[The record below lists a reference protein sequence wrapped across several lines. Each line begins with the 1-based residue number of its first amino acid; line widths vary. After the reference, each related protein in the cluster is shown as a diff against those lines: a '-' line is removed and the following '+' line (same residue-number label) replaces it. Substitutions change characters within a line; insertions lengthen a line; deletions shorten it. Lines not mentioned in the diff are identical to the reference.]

1 MTDRP
6 QPTPGPELTPPVAEV
21 PDCPPGTV
29 PGWLDQS
36 GNPTSC
42 VGDDPLVEPSPELGT
57 PLDVYPPALPLD
69 IPRELANTG
78 TDDWLQWA
86 VAAIILVIAGVALW
100 IGDNK

>member
-6 QPTPGPELTPPVAEV
+6 QPTPDPELTPPIAEV

-42 VGDDPLVEPSPELGT
+42 VGDNPLVQPLPELGT
-57 PLDVYPPALPLD
+57 PLDVYLPTLPLD
-69 IPRELANTG
+69 IPGELANTG

-86 VAAIILVIAGVALW
+86 VAALILVIAGVALW

>member
-6 QPTPGPELTPPVAEV
+6 QPTPGPELTPPIAEV

-69 IPRELANTG
+69 IPGELANTG
-78 TDDWLQWA
+78 TDDWLQWS
-86 VAAIILVIAGVALW
+86 VAALILVIAGVALW